1 MKRRILAVILLV
13 LMLIP
18 LFSLTVYAF
27 PFNEFKRED
36 HTLDISILY
45 DSADNEK
52 YIVADGLML
61 TRTIEYQGS
70 KPDSG
75 RAIYTQ
81 TARLEIALPDGYFD
95 YAKYSYKTDPDKYV
109 FNAGESETWFNQYAV
124 NSVDYGIYYTIKDVT
139 IYQVERYGEDKDKTV
154 AELMER
160 EVDKYRNR
168 KENESNQADDPFTI
182 RAESD
187 GYSIILHYQ
196 QPTVFGARSDGLP
209 ISAGYDV
216 FDCVSDEWT
225 YIRFMSFPELPGI
238 FMKAIFTQKISK
250 TIEIEDESNKKASD
264 FYPND
269 GDWQPHYNN
278 AIERIEGF
286 LKLHLGERFLDM
298 ASRVSIT
305 WNDPVISD
313 EYGKTENEEKPPVN
327 SGITQN
333 AEQNPGEDS
342 GVSVPVAIVIGV
354 AGGGAAIVG
363 AAAVGDGGAGDDRK
377 KSYKMYIQKDFGDA
391 IRRGADKPSVIR
403 ARMAEVSEFGQE
415 TDRDDLTAKISV
427 SADGM
432 AINGVALAGRY
443 IEATVSVPAEYQKDT
458 ATISFVFTGEGGT
471 FTNNVVF
478 RIVDGPS
485 LKFVDERDGTLYHE
499 NCGIDAIPGDGFIY
513 TERFAVVDA
522 PVAPKL
528 SDISAVNTGE
538 FDVEFALTDQPA
550 LYRMT
555 VKNNTKPEPEHDIFA
570 KAERK
575 EFEIHV
581 IVEGE
586 KEPLKGYVTL
596 NLYPEGITVQSRD
609 EGKKNDIKYVRVQS
623 YEKDHVGDLDRK
635 WQVSEMQ
642 FTLAVKGKDK
652 AIIDPKQAQYKFEKI
667 KGAGGKGAKAD
678 EEQAIA
684 DKYEYKESYGEWNE
698 KFTYT
703 FEPNTRLWEPTN
715 NTFFMI
721 LLPMS
726 CEYNGQMYQAE
737 VPMRLRGK
745 DIDPMEA
752 WEKEYEKTKE
762 RIRKFSLPD
771 KVDYNLKKLEEIAI
785 QDTCRISTW
794 ELRLMSKDI
803 LRAYMAYWTTQHE
816 KDQWTADALDWA
828 VWGLE
833 WVKWIGDCA
842 FSYVVAAYTG
852 PLEAII
858 TPAKDVLVNALG
870 EVGVNIVWGTKF
882 DVKNLEIYDNIKNA
896 GDNFMSGGA
905 SDGISWLA
913 SSGMSNPA
921 KIKYACAILG
931 AYFAFAVLNNY
942 LLSLEKGENDFYGA
956 IMGAFKDLTV
966 TAVKIA
972 ASMLFKQWLESAS
985 FKEKIGPKIQE
996 FMQKWFGDNL
1006 KDQKFNVEKVYNE
1019 SQQLYGDLALKDTL
1033 LNIDVEV
1040 TRSGIAEKY
1049 LTELLGT
1056 GAGWIYDN
1064 PEKAQ
1069 KRLFRF
1075 NPAGELIFTF
1085 GINLF
1090 AGNTD
1095 ASVVDSVCEINI
1107 SKALSNTSSK
1117 FFSWLYDL
1125 FFGGVPVADSVI
1137 ELPKDPPLPPAKN

>member
-1 MKRRILAVILLV
+1 MKRRIFAVILLV

-27 PFNEFKRED
+27 PFNEFNRED
-36 HTLDISILY
+36 HTLDISILH
-45 DSADNEK
+45 DSTDYEK

-61 TRTIEYQGS
+61 ARTIEYQGS
-70 KPDSG
+70 KPESG

-313 EYGKTENEEKPPVN
+313 EYGKTENEEKPPAT

-333 AEQNPGEDS
+333 AEQNPGEDG
-342 GVSVPVAIVIGV
+342 GVSVPAAIVIGV
-354 AGGGAAIVG
+354 LGGGAAIAG
-363 AAAVGDGGAGDDRK
+363 AAAASADGGDDKKK
-377 KSYKMYIQKDFGDA
+377 KSYKMYVQKDFGDA
-391 IRRGADKPSVIR
+391 IRRGGDKPVKIR
-403 ARMAEVSEFGQE
+403 ARMAEVDENGVE
-415 TDRDDLTAKISV
+415 HDRNDLTEKIGV

-432 AINGVALAGRY
+432 TVHGAALAGRY
-443 IEATVSVPAEYQKDT
+443 CEATVSVPENNQNDT
-458 ATISFVFTGEGGT
+458 ANITFTFMGEGGS
-471 FTNNVVF
+471 FTNTVIF
-478 RIVDGPS
+478 RIVDGPQ
-485 LKFVDERDGTLYHE
+485 LKFVNEEDGTLYHE
-499 NCGIDAIPGDGFIY
+499 NCGIDAIPGDGFTY

-550 LYRMT
+550 LYKMT
-555 VKNNTKPEPEHDIFA
+555 VKNNTKPDSEHDIFA
-570 KAERK
+570 KPVDK
-575 EFEIHV
+575 NFEIHV
-581 IVEGE
+581 NVEGE
-586 KEPLKGYVTL
+586 KEPVKGYVTMK
-596 NLYPEGITVQSRD
+596 LYPEGITVSSTM
-609 EGKKNDIKYVRVQS
+609 EGKKNDVKYVRVQA
-623 YEKDHVGDLDRK
+623 YEKEYVGDLDRK
-635 WQVSEMQ
+635 WQVSEIK
-642 FTLAVKGKDK
+642 FTLAYKGKDK
-652 AIIDPKQAQYKFEKI
+652 AIIDPKEAEYKFEKL
-667 KGAGGKGAKAD
+667 KGAGGKGTAAAK
-678 EEQAIA
+678 EQAIA
-684 DKYEYKESYGEWNE
+684 DKYDYKESWGDWNG

-703 FEPNTRLWEPTN
+703 FEPQDMLWEPDN
-715 NTFFMI
+715 GTFFMV
-721 LLPMS
+721 LLPVT
-726 CEYNGQMYQAE
+726 CEYDGQTYKDE
-737 VPMRLRGK
+737 IPLRLRGK
-745 DIDPMEA
+745 DPDPMEE
-752 WEKEYEKTKE
+752 WNKEYAKTRE
-762 RIRKFSLPD
+762 RIERFSLPSQ
-771 KVDYNLKKLEEIAI
+771 KDYNLQQLEKIAANEP
-785 QDTCRISTW
+785 RISTW
-794 ELRLMSKDI
+794 ELRLMAKDVV
-803 LRAYMAYWTTQHE
+803 RAYMKYWTEQNE
-816 KDQWTADALDWA
+816 KDKWNASALDWT

-858 TPAKDVLVNALG
+858 TPAKDVMVNAIG

-882 DVKNLEIYDNIKNA
+882 DVKNLEIYDQIKNA
-896 GDNFMSGGA
+896 GDNFVSGGV
-905 SDGISWLA
+905 SDGVSWLA
-913 SSGMSNPA
+913 SSGMSSPA
-921 KIKYACAILG
+921 KIKYACAIMG
-931 AYFAFAVLNNY
+931 GYFVFAVFNNY

-972 ASMLFKQWLESAS
+972 ASMMFKQWLESES
-985 FKEKIGPKIQE
+985 FKKKIGPKIQE

-1006 KDQKFNVEKVYNE
+1006 KDQKFNIEKAYNE

-1040 TRSGIAEKY
+1040 TRAGIAEKY
-1049 LTELLGT
+1049 LTELLGA
-1056 GAGWIYDN
+1056 GAGWIHDN
-1064 PEKAQ
+1064 PDKAQ
-1069 KRLFRF
+1069 KLLFSF
-1075 NPAGELIFTF
+1075 NPAGEIIFTF

-1095 ASVVDSVCEINI
+1095 NSVVDSVCEINI

-1117 FFSWLYDL
+1117 FFSWLYDV
-1125 FFGGVPVADSVI
+1125 FFGGIPVAESVI
-1137 ELPKDPPLPPAKN
+1137 DIPKDPPLPPAKN